1 MTTEGP
7 MDGIDRKLGRLLLRL
22 WAVVAF
28 LGAVASIGFGAVVLM
43 SAPIPGVLLFLLGV
57 LFLWLGM
64 RAWRDRATLGEV
76 LNRDYQPA
84 ARSKP
89 PGDRRS

>member
-1 MTTEGP
+1 MATEDP
-7 MDGIDRKLGRLLLRL
+7 MDDVDQRLGRLLLRL
-22 WAVVAF
+22 WAVLAF
-28 LGAVASIGFGAVVLM
+28 LGAAASIGFGAVVLV
-43 SAPIPGVLLFLLGV
+43 SAPIPGVLLLLLGV
-57 LFLWLGM
+57 LFFWLGM

-89 PGDRRS
+89 PSNRRS